1 MRTITKEF
9 TKEQLIARANHLL
22 CVGKAFIAEHPEYDG
37 MVKDVELFAIALASL
52 DNGYDITAQQLREA
66 VHYNPETGEFT
77 RRSNGKPLGFK
88 NGTGYTSFSL
98 FNRDRQAH
106 RMAYYY
112 MTGRLPETID
122 HIDGNRR
129 NNEWKNLREATQAE
143 NQWNK
148 SMMTTNSSGVKGV
161 YWHNKLAKWVAEI
174 RMNGVKYY
182 VGSYNDLE
190 QAKKEIDARRKL
202 LHGCFYRPESP

>member
-1 MRTITKEF
+1 MSTITTERL
-9 TKEQLIARANHLL
+9 QRLIRAIDSGNYDEEEIAGWVNSDEIMELAR
-22 CVGKAFIAEHPEYDG
+22 
-37 MVKDVELFAIALASL
+37 IALASL
-52 DNGYDITAQQLREA
+52 DNGYDITARQLREA

-202 LHGCFYRPESP
+202 LHGCFYRPESQ

>member
-1 MRTITKEF
+1 MSTTLKEWLQQ
-9 TKEQLIARANHLL
+9 T
-22 CVGKAFIAEHPEYDG
+22 IAELEEERDAVPGAVNEDAV
-37 MVKDVELFAIALASL
+37 MALEAMKLALASL

-77 RRSNGKPLGFK
+77 RRSNGKPLGFR

-148 SMMTTNSSGVKGV
+148 SMMTTNTSGVKGV

-182 VGSYNDLE
+182 VGSYNDLD

-202 LHGCFYRPESP
+202 LHGCFYRPESQ